1 MKLKL
6 PKVNSESLPEEEVDN
21 LIKLGLDEEGLVRM
35 KAVDL
40 AIAFFKDKQVSD
52 IRHFQKTY
60 EDIYKF
66 ILNLEKDD
74 KQEGI
79 YQGPLR

>member
-1 MKLKL
+1 MRSKL
-6 PKVNSESLPEEEVDN
+6 PKIKSESLPDEEVDR
-21 LIKLGLDEEGLVRM
+21 LIKSNLDEEGLIRM
-35 KAVDL
+35 KAVDM

-52 IRHFQKTY
+52 IKHFQKTY

-66 ILNLEKDD
+66 ILNLETND
-74 KQEGI
+74 KPEGI

>member
-1 MKLKL
+1 MRTRV
-6 PKVNSESLPEEEVDN
+6 PKIKSENLSEEKVDQ
-21 LIKLGLDEEGLVRM
+21 LIKSNLDEEGLVRM

>member
-1 MKLKL
+1 MRTRV
-6 PKVNSESLPEEEVDN
+6 PKIKSENLSEEKVDEIIKSN
-21 LIKLGLDEEGLVRM
+21 LDQEGLVRM

-74 KQEGI
+74 TKEGI

>member
-1 MKLKL
+1 MKQKL
-6 PKVNSESLPEEEVDN
+6 PTVKSENLSSDQVDEF
-21 LIKLGLDEEGLVRM
+21 IKSNLDEEGLVRM

-74 KQEGI
+74 TKEGI

>member
-1 MKLKL
+1 MKSKV
-6 PKVNSESLPEEEVDN
+6 PKIKSESLSEEEVDR
-21 LIKLGLDEEGLVRM
+21 LIKSNLDEEGMIRM

-74 KQEGI
+74 TKEGI

>member
-1 MKLKL
+1 MKTRI
-6 PKVNSESLPEEEVDN
+6 PKVKSESLPDSQVDD
-21 LIKLGLDEEGLVRM
+21 LIKSNLDEEGLVRM